1 MRGKRSTPSCCLC
14 RAPASYTSTPA
25 DASGNGAL
33 TAGHC
38 IDYEPRG
45 HERDM
50 VRACV
55 CRERSSEHRLHWQAA
70 SVGDAE
76 GTRRS
81 TLGVPDVYY

>member
-1 MRGKRSTPSCCLC
+1 MARLLRGTVWIMS
-14 RAPASYTSTPA
+14 
-25 DASGNGAL
+25 
-33 TAGHC
+33 
-38 IDYEPRG
+38 PRG